1 MPSLLILIPLFG
13 IILLNLPIRK
23 ISMRMAF
30 WFAVF
35 VFFAQIL
42 IAIFHYPV
50 FWAQD
55 ARFIHFFH
63 VGLAVDY
70 LGVIMLLCIG
80 IVSLASLLVGR
91 YTIFDEK
98 ERFRFINLLMIA
110 GIGMN
115 GVVMVRDI
123 FSMYVFLEVMAVA
136 TFVLIAFNKDLESL
150 EGSFKY
156 IVLSAVATV
165 LMLTAIALFLFIS
178 AGTTFSAIRDGLA
191 QYGKSRVI
199 IFAVGLFICGIFIK
213 GGFVPFHGWLPDA
226 YTSAPSSISVLLA
239 GIVAKV
245 AGVYTLLRLVASVF
259 GFDGRVKTV
268 LLIIGALSVIIGAL
282 AALRQKNMKRML
294 AYSSISQMGY
304 IVLGLGAGSG
314 LGIVGAIFH
323 IFNHAI
329 FKSLLFVN
337 AAAVERQV
345 GTNNMNKMGG
355 ISSRMPVT
363 GVTSLI
369 GMLSTCGL
377 PPFAGFW
384 SKLIIVVALWQSADY
399 VYAAI
404 AVLASVI
411 TLAYFLSMQR
421 RVFFGEL
428 AKGMDDLK
436 EANFGISLSAI
447 VLAFITTGVGILFP
461 AVFTKLILPAKD
473 IFIR

>member
-1 MPSLLILIPLFG
+1 M
-13 IILLNLPIRK
+13 
-23 ISMRMAF
+23 
-30 WFAVF
+30 
-35 VFFAQIL
+35 
-42 IAIFHYPV
+42 
-50 FWAQD
+50 
-55 ARFIHFFH
+55 
-63 VGLAVDY
+63 
-70 LGVIMLLCIG
+70 
-80 IVSLASLLVGR
+80 
-91 YTIFDEK
+91 
-98 ERFRFINLLMIA
+98 
-110 GIGMN
+110 
-115 GVVMVRDI
+115 
-123 FSMYVFLEVMAVA
+123 
-136 TFVLIAFNKDLESL
+136 
-150 EGSFKY
+150 
-156 IVLSAVATV
+156 
-165 LMLTAIALFLFIS
+165 
-178 AGTTFSAIRDGLA
+178 
-191 QYGKSRVI
+191 
-199 IFAVGLFICGIFIK
+199 
-213 GGFVPFHGWLPDA
+213 PFHGWLPDA